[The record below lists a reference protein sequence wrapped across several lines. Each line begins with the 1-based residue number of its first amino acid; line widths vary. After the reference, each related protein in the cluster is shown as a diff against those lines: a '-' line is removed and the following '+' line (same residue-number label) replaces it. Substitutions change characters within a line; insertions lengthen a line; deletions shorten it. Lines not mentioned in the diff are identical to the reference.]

1 VATQPNPSM
10 IQIPTA
16 APPQVP
22 GVGGGGGGASVGMN
36 IQALFQNALQQQQ
49 QQAAQ
54 ARAVEAQAR
63 QTNAMAQINLV
74 QSGFDALGRGIT
86 EGIRERTRK
95 RERQEDIDFKREQL
109 QSQRETALDVAELQT
124 APAMKRANLA
134 EEQFVAEKA
143 ELAQQHRIAAAKDN
157 VLRAQTGY
165 NMYRNEYNNSL
176 KLIFGGGT
184 EVGPGGEVVAG
195 PMSGLMTG
203 LQAASAEGNREQVA
217 AYMNTLTLTARNMQ
231 ALSEK
236 MSTYGQDILKAQ
248 AGVVAAELG
257 VSTEDVLNTP
267 KGEPLRDAEGKP
279 VFDSAQDFRL
289 TTQATLAD
297 AIVAGAQHASDS
309 GLAIHDTAV
318 VTSKI
323 RAELVRTQDILQSAS
338 KIYTKGLFHQRAAD
352 GLGRFILMGEYADTE
367 DAVAALGRVMG
378 EIYGSEMEQSLN
390 NLISY
395 VKDPQANPV
404 TLSHY
409 IGMNNLNGALESLT
423 QELPSRLDYW
433 RAGGKREEHPRGKEM
448 TEEERA
454 AISDVMPTEAAFEA
468 LRQDFRDAGLGAPS
482 DAKIRQMMSSGTAV
496 RNADKMM
503 EILATLSA
511 ITSRTAPVLAEEAT
525 RNIVSLLAP
534 ENVEAAVEEAL
545 AKGSVGAGPEDVLLR
560 ILGPSLFDDAY
571 AEARRNMV
579 KELSPQLDFD
589 LGPFGRPA
597 FAPTTT
603 ASGIELPPLAEPG
616 FLVAPGPTPLEQEAN
631 EAFYRMMGE
640 REDNLLT
647 IGGAGEEES
656 GFNFEDA
663 GGPYTAYQEYYIRP
677 DERKKKKRK

>member
-1 VATQPNPSM
+1 
-10 IQIPTA
+10 
-16 APPQVP
+16 
-22 GVGGGGGGASVGMN
+22 
-36 IQALFQNALQQQQ
+36 
-49 QQAAQ
+49 
-54 ARAVEAQAR
+54 
-63 QTNAMAQINLV
+63 
-74 QSGFDALGRGIT
+74 
-86 EGIRERTRK
+86 
-95 RERQEDIDFKREQL
+95 
-109 QSQRETALDVAELQT
+109 
-124 APAMKRANLA
+124 
-134 EEQFVAEKA
+134 
-143 ELAQQHRIAAAKDN
+143 
-157 VLRAQTGY
+157 
-165 NMYRNEYNNSL
+165 
-176 KLIFGGGT
+176 
-184 EVGPGGEVVAG
+184 
-195 PMSGLMTG
+195 
-203 LQAASAEGNREQVA
+203 
-217 AYMNTLTLTARNMQ
+217 
-231 ALSEK
+231 
-236 MSTYGQDILKAQ
+236 
-248 AGVVAAELG
+248 
-257 VSTEDVLNTP
+257 
-267 KGEPLRDAEGKP
+267 
-279 VFDSAQDFRL
+279 
-289 TTQATLAD
+289 
-297 AIVAGAQHASDS
+297 
-309 GLAIHDTAV
+309 
-318 VTSKI
+318 
-323 RAELVRTQDILQSAS
+323 
-338 KIYTKGLFHQRAAD
+338 
-352 GLGRFILMGEYADTE
+352 
-367 DAVAALGRVMG
+367 
-378 EIYGSEMEQSLN
+378 MEQSLN

-603 ASGIELPPLAEPG
+603 ASGIELTPLAEPG